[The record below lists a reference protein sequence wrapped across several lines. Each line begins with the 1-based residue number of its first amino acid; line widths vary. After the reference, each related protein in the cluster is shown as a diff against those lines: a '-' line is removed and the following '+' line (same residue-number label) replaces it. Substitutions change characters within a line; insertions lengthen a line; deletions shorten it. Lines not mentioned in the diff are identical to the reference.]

1 MMCGPGPEIFLMME
15 EEQELKEKI
24 LNILSVYGDL
34 KSNLSSGALREQLTN
49 EILGVINET

>member
-1 MMCGPGPEIFLMME
+1 MCGPGPEIFLMME